1 MTRADGIS
9 VREVSA
15 AGGVT
20 RSIHPVLLAACVL
33 GCVGAGV
40 LLHCVGVLPNCVG
53 VLLHCVGVLLH
64 CVGVLPN
71 CVGVLHCVGSDVQA
85 EAEDRMSAV
94 ELARTTP
101 AQL

>member
-1 MTRADGIS
+1 MSNLHCSCAGVTRADGIS

-15 AGGVT
+15 AAGVT

-33 GCVGAGV
+33 GCVG
-40 LLHCVGVLPNCVG
+40 
-53 VLLHCVGVLLH
+53 
-64 CVGVLPN
+64 VGVLPN

-85 EAEDRMSAV
+85 VAEDRMYVV

>member
-1 MTRADGIS
+1 MDGIF

-15 AGGVT
+15 AAGVT

-33 GCVGAGV
+33 GCVGVGV

-53 VLLHCVGVLLH
+53 VLPH
-64 CVGVLPN
+64 

-85 EAEDRMSAV
+85 EAEDRKSAV
-94 ELARTTP
+94 ELVRTTS